1 MRRARYVPEEQEAHA
16 SRLDAARADAQRS
29 FESDGVDALAAAGC
43 MEATLLRL
51 GLLPALGSAGQGG
64 RGAGAGAGGID
75 VARVEAAYKKGLA
88 NNHPDRSAA
97 RGDDLAG
104 WGRLSCPLKHT

>member
-1 MRRARYVPEEQEAHA
+1 
-16 SRLDAARADAQRS
+16 
-29 FESDGVDALAAAGC
+29 

-88 NNHPDRSAA
+88 SNHPDRSVA
-97 RGDDLAG
+97 RGDDLQVAG
-104 WGRLSCPLKHT
+104 WGRFERTLRHTWTEQTRGQTREKAR